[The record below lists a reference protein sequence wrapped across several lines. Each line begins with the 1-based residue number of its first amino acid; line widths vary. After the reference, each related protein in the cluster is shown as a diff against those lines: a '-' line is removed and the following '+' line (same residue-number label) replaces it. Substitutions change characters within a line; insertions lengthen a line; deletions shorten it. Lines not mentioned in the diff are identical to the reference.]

1 MSVKNEYEMKLRE
14 QLIKWQTEIAKI
26 KARTNHADDASHPQ
40 TVATKHK
47 SGSTEPNSN
56 SNISSTAPAPQT
68 AATKYNVGVDE
79 VKSSENYVMSP
90 QTVVTLESMY
100 EAAEKKLDELK
111 NAKESDWENHKS
123 EVERLLSSLGDEINS
138 SKAG

>member
-1 MSVKNEYEMKLRE
+1 MKLRA

-40 TVATKHK
+40 TAATKQN
-47 SGSTEPNSN
+47 SGSTEPHINSN
-56 SNISSTAPAPQT
+56 VSSKAPAPQT
-68 AATKYNVGVDE
+68 AATKYNMGVDE
-79 VKSSENYVMSP
+79 VKSSENYVMAP

-111 NAKESDWENHKS
+111 NANEGEWENHKS

-138 SKAG
+138 AKAV